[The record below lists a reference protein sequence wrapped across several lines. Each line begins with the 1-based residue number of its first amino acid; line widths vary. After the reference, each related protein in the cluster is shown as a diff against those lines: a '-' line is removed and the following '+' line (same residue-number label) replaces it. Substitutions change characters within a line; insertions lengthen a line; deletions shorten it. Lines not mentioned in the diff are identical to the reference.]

1 MQLLDGRYL
10 AREVRE
16 KIRVAVGVL
25 KQPPALA
32 AILVG
37 DDPASH
43 LYVRLKEQ
51 AATDAG
57 ILFEKFS
64 FPRTASQ
71 EEVIA
76 KIQELNSR
84 DDIHAILV
92 QLPLPHGFSADL
104 VVAAIAPWKDVD
116 GFHPESLRQMGNGVM
131 PKISPPVALS
141 VMRLIDQARSQ
152 LGGTSAVIV
161 SKSEIFALPLSLM
174 LQQKGAQV
182 AVIQPQRGDWC
193 AHEARIKSADVVISA
208 VGQPGTITGAM
219 VKPGAVLIDVGTTR
233 VTEVIDGVEHT
244 RTVGDIDAASCEEMT
259 GYISPVPGGVGPL
272 TVAYLLSNTVE
283 LARQQ
288 IR

>member
-10 AREVRE
+10 AREIRE
-16 KIRVAVGVL
+16 KVKVSVGVL
-25 KQPPALA
+25 KHPPALA

-51 AATDAG
+51 AAIEVG
-57 ILFEKFS
+57 IHFEKFS
-64 FPRTASQ
+64 FSRTASQ

-76 KIQELNSR
+76 KVQELNSR
-84 DDIHAILV
+84 EDIHAILV

-104 VVAAIAPWKDVD
+104 VVAAIAPWKDAD
-116 GFHPESLRQMGNGVM
+116 GFHPESLRQMGNGIL
-131 PKISPPVALS
+131 PKIVPPVALS
-141 VMRLIDQARSQ
+141 VMRLIDQAKSQ
-152 LGGTSAVIV
+152 LRDTSAVII
-161 SKSEIFALPLSLM
+161 SKSEIFALPLSLL
-174 LQQKGAQV
+174 LQHKGAQV

-193 AHEARIKSADVVISA
+193 AHEARIKSADIVISA

-219 VKPGAVLIDVGTTR
+219 VKPGAVLVDVGTTR
-233 VTEVIDGVEHT
+233 MSELVDGVEHT
-244 RTVGDIDAASCEEMT
+244 RTVGDIDAKSCEEMP

-272 TVAYLLSNTVE
+272 TVAYLLLNTVE
-283 LARQQ
+283 LARVQ

>member
-1 MQLLDGRYL
+1 MQLLDGRYI
-10 AREVRE
+10 AREMRE
-16 KIRVAVGVL
+16 KIKIAVGVL

-51 AATDAG
+51 AATEVG
-57 ILFEKFS
+57 IRFEKFS

-76 KIQELNSR
+76 KVQELNDR
-84 DDIHAILV
+84 TDIHAVLV

-104 VVAAIAPWKDVD
+104 VVAAIAPWKDAD
-116 GFHPESLRQMGNGVM
+116 GFHPESLRLMGNGLL
-131 PKISPPVALS
+131 PKIVPPVALS
-141 VMRLIDQARSQ
+141 IMRLIDQATSHVRDA
-152 LGGTSAVIV
+152 SAVII
-161 SKSEIFALPLSLM
+161 SKSDIFALPLSL
-174 LQQKGAQV
+174 LLRAKGAQV

-193 AHEARIKSADVVISA
+193 AHEARIKSADIVISA

-219 VKPGAVLIDVGTTR
+219 VKPGTILIDVGTTR
-233 VTEVIDGVEHT
+233 TSEVVDGAERT
-244 RTVGDIDAASCEEMT
+244 RTVGDIDAASCEEMQ

-283 LARQQ
+283 LARPQ

>member
-1 MQLLDGRYL
+1 MQLLDGRYI
-10 AREVRE
+10 AREMRE
-16 KIRVAVGVL
+16 KIKIAVGVL

-51 AATDAG
+51 AATEVG
-57 ILFEKFS
+57 IRFEKFS

-76 KIQELNSR
+76 KVQELNDR
-84 DDIHAILV
+84 ADIHAVLV

-104 VVAAIAPWKDVD
+104 VVAAIAPWKDAD
-116 GFHPESLRQMGNGVM
+116 GFHPESLRLMGNGLL
-131 PKISPPVALS
+131 PKIVPPVALS
-141 VMRLIDQARSQ
+141 IMRLIDQATSHVRDA
-152 LGGTSAVIV
+152 SAVII
-161 SKSEIFALPLSLM
+161 SKSDIFALPLSL
-174 LQQKGAQV
+174 LLRAKGAQV

-193 AHEARIKSADVVISA
+193 AHEARIKSADIVISA

-219 VKPGAVLIDVGTTR
+219 VKPGTILIDVGTTR
-233 VTEVIDGVEHT
+233 TSEVVDGVERA
-244 RTVGDIDAASCEEMT
+244 RTVGDINAASCEEMQ

-283 LARQQ
+283 LARPQ